1 MAEPLAVLILG
12 GTTEAAALAER
23 LAEDPR
29 VAVTSSLAGRT
40 RRPAPLPGGLR
51 VGGFGG
57 VEGLAGYLEQART
70 GLVIDATH
78 PFAARISEHA
88 AQACAR
94 LGLPRLKLLRPAWAE
109 QPGDRWQPA
118 ADLQDAA
125 RLVAES
131 RPRCAFLSIGRQE
144 LAAFSGLSGIHLLVR
159 MIDPP
164 EAAPPLADCEVVI
177 GRGPF
182 REPDESALFA
192 RHGVELLVA
201 KNSGGAATYAKI
213 AAARGLGLPVVMVE
227 RPAPP
232 AGPRADSVERA
243 LAWIEGHLPG
253 GEAAA

>member
-1 MAEPLAVLILG
+1 MAEPRSILVLG
-12 GTTEAAALAER
+12 GTTEAAALAKR
-23 LAEDPR
+23 LAADPR

-78 PFAARISEHA
+78 PFAARISAHA
-88 AQACAR
+88 AEACAR
-94 LGLPRLKLLRPAWAE
+94 LGLPRLKLLRPSWAR
-109 QPGDRWQPA
+109 QSGDRWQPA
-118 ADLQDAA
+118 ADLEAAA
-125 RLVAES
+125 RLVAEN
-131 RPRCAFLSIGRQE
+131 RPPCAFLSIGRQE
-144 LAAFSGLSGIHLLVR
+144 LAAFSALAGVHLVVR

-164 EAAPPLADCEVVI
+164 EDPPPLADCEVVI

-182 REPDESALFA
+182 READEAALFA
-192 RHGVELLVA
+192 RHGIALLVA

-213 AAARGLGLPVVMVE
+213 AAARGLDLPVVMVE
-227 RPAPP
+227 RPPPP
-232 AGPRADSVERA
+232 AGPRAESVEQA
-243 LAWIEGHLPG
+243 LDWIEGHLPG